1 MKEKKEFRLIRE
13 IKMEKAMRAQ
23 EKAMRAQEKAMRAQ
37 EKGEKANLL
46 RS

>member
-1 MKEKKEFRLIRE
+1 MKEKKVFRLIRE

-23 EKAMRAQEKAMRAQ
+23 EKAMRAQEK
-37 EKGEKANLL
+37 GEKANLL